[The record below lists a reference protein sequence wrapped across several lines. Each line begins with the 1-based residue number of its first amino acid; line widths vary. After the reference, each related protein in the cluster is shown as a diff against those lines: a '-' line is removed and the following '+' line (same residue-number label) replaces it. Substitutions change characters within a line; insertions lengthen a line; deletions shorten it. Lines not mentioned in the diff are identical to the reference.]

1 MLRKQRFAYAIALTL
16 LTAGSAHAAEKVSI
30 GMSTGVNQVPTV
42 VGQAKGFFA
51 EEGIDI
57 ELKPVNRGSI
67 AIEGVAGG
75 SLDFAESSHTSF
87 FSAVAK
93 GLPLRGV
100 GVVSR
105 GFFGRLIASNANA
118 DLKSLE
124 DFKGKRVGTQV
135 GTGMHMVVQMLLEK
149 KGMKDEDLGI
159 SNVRVRDMPAAM
171 ASGDTFDAVIGW
183 DPAMERI
190 VQSGYGKEIVS
201 TGDFMEMAGI
211 TYPFVLSTTEEYL
224 KAHPEAVQGVVNAYA
239 KAHKFITDNPDE
251 ALRIYYEYLK
261 TTGAELDEPTVKQ
274 MMFDVERFGGVAF
287 TDADWQDL
295 PATAAFLVK
304 AGRIDKSLE
313 IDKIIDRQIGEK
325 AEASVK

>member
-1 MLRKQRFAYAIALTL
+1 MIGRSSFAYVVALSL
-16 LTAGSAHAAEKVSI
+16 LSAGSAVAAEKVAI

-42 VGQAKGFFA
+42 VGKAKGFFA

-57 ELKPVNRGSI
+57 ELKPVNRGAI
-67 AIEGVAGG
+67 AIEAVAGG
-75 SLDFAESSHTSF
+75 SIQFAESSHTSF

-93 GLPLRGV
+93 GLPLEGV

-118 DLKSLE
+118 DLKTLE

-135 GTGMHMVVQMLLEK
+135 GTGMHMVIEMLLEK
-149 KGMKDEDLGI
+149 RNLTGESLGI
-159 SNVRVRDMPAAM
+159 SNVRVNDMPAAM
-171 ASGDTFDAVIGW
+171 ATGDTFDAVIGW

-190 VQSGYGKEIVS
+190 VQSGYGKEVIS

-211 TYPFVLSTTEEYL
+211 TYPFILSTTSDYL
-224 KAHPEAVQGVVNAYA
+224 NANPDTVQGVVNAYA
-239 KAHKFITDNPDE
+239 KAHKFITANPDE
-251 ALRIYYEYLK
+251 ALNIYYEYLK

-287 TDADWQDL
+287 TEADWQDL
-295 PATAAFLVK
+295 PATTQYLLK
-304 AGRIDKSLE
+304 EGRIKAELDL
-313 IDKIIDRQIGEK
+313 DKIIHREIGEK
-325 AEASVK
+325 AEAAVK

>member
-1 MLRKQRFAYAIALTL
+1 MLKRSGLAGAIALTL
-16 LTAGSAHAAEKVSI
+16 LTGSAFAAEKVAI

-51 EEGIDI
+51 EEGIDV
-57 ELKPVNRGSI
+57 ELKPVNRGAI
-67 AIEGVAGG
+67 AIEALAGG
-75 SLDFAESSHTSF
+75 SLQFAESSHTAF

-118 DLKSLE
+118 DLKTLE

-135 GTGMHMVVQMLLEK
+135 GTGMHMVVAMLLEK
-149 KGMKDEDLGI
+149 RGLTDEDLGI
-159 SNVRVRDMPAAM
+159 TNVRVNDMPAAM

-190 VQSGYGKEIVS
+190 VQSGYGKEVIS

-211 TYPFVLSTTEEYL
+211 TYPFILSTTADYL
-224 KAHPEAVQGVVNAYA
+224 AANPETVQGVVNAYA
-239 KAHKFITDNPDE
+239 KAHKFISANPDE

-261 TTGAELDEPTVKQ
+261 GTGTGLDEPTVKQ
-274 MMFDVERFGGVAF
+274 MMFDVDRFGGVAF
-287 TDADWQDL
+287 TDGDWNDL
-295 PATAAFLVK
+295 PATADYLLK
-304 AGRIDKSLE
+304 QGRIDKALE
-313 IDKIIDRQIGEK
+313 LDKIIDKSYGEK

>member
-1 MLRKQRFAYAIALTL
+1 LTL
-16 LTAGSAHAAEKVSI
+16 LTAGSAIAADKVAI
-30 GMSTGVNQVPTV
+30 GMSTGVNQVATV
-42 VGQAKGFFA
+42 VGQAKGYFA
-51 EEGIDI
+51 EEGIDV

-67 AIEGVAGG
+67 AIEAVAGG
-75 SLDFAESSHTSF
+75 SLQFAESSHTSF

-93 GLPLRGV
+93 GLPLQGV

-149 KGMKDEDLGI
+149 KGLTDESLGI

-190 VQSGYGKEIVS
+190 VQSGYGKEVVS
-201 TGDFMEMAGI
+201 TGDFMKMAGI
-211 TYPFVLSTTEEYL
+211 TYPFILSTTAEFLEANP
-224 KAHPEAVQGVVNAYA
+224 KAVQGVVNAYA
-239 KAHKFITDNPDE
+239 KSHKFITENPDE
-251 ALRIYYEYLK
+251 ALRIYYEHLK

-295 PATAAFLVK
+295 PATANYLVK
-304 AGRIDKSLE
+304 AGRIKTPLDL
-313 IDKIIDRQIGEK
+313 DKIIHREIGEK
-325 AEASVK
+325 AEAAIK

>member
-1 MLRKQRFAYAIALTL
+1 MIGKSSFAYVVALSL
-16 LTAGSAHAAEKVSI
+16 LSAGSAVAAEKVAI

-42 VGQAKGFFA
+42 VGKAKGFFA

-57 ELKPVNRGSI
+57 ELKPVNRGAI
-67 AIEGVAGG
+67 AIEAVAGG
-75 SLDFAESSHTSF
+75 SIQFAESSHTSF

-93 GLPLRGV
+93 GLPLEGV

-118 DLKSLE
+118 DLKTLE

-135 GTGMHMVVQMLLEK
+135 GTGMHMVIEMLLEK
-149 KGMKDEDLGI
+149 RNLTGESLGI
-159 SNVRVRDMPAAM
+159 SNVRVNDMPAAM
-171 ASGDTFDAVIGW
+171 ATGDTFDAVIGW

-190 VQSGYGKEIVS
+190 VQSGYGKEVIS

-211 TYPFVLSTTEEYL
+211 TYPFILSTTSDYL
-224 KAHPEAVQGVVNAYA
+224 NANPDTVQGVVNAYA
-239 KAHKFITDNPDE
+239 KAHKFITANPDE
-251 ALRIYYEYLK
+251 ALKIYYEYLK

-287 TDADWQDL
+287 TEADWQDL
-295 PATAAFLVK
+295 PATTQYLLK
-304 AGRIDKSLE
+304 EGRIKAELDL
-313 IDKIIDRQIGEK
+313 DKIIHREIGEK
-325 AEASVK
+325 AEAAVK